1 VLDGVGF
8 RSATL
13 LGEAKPFNAT
23 SMDLPSDSG
32 SVASS
37 EAPAGARRPPL
48 RIFLDFD
55 GTLVESNV
63 AVDLV
68 ERFADD
74 GVRVAH
80 EVDEQLHRGE
90 ITLRQAWERQAALLP
105 WDRVPAMKE
114 FVVRD
119 IPLRLGARELIDLL
133 RTHSVPVVVLS
144 GGLDFYIRAILDR
157 EGLEYP
163 FLSDTSSRGPHGQL
177 KVEHPH
183 GHATCRQCGICKAQ
197 AIEMPL
203 PVAERTIFIGDGSTD
218 RFAAEVA
225 DIVFARRRLLQY
237 CQAQGIE
244 CYPFEAF
251 HPVTTRLRAW
261 LEGTEPLPPKR
272 IRGLASSICP
282 ISRDLR
288 AAAT

>member
-1 VLDGVGF
+1 MDF
-8 RSATL
+8 PSTPPI
-13 LGEAKPFNAT
+13 EPSPT
-23 SMDLPSDSG
+23 SKG
-32 SVASS
+32 A
-37 EAPAGARRPPL
+37 AGRPPL

-90 ITLRQAWERQAALLP
+90 ITLRQAWDRQAALLP
-105 WDRVPAMKE
+105 WDRVPEMTG
-114 FVVRD
+114 FVVRE
-119 IPLRLGARELIDLL
+119 IPLRVGARELIDLL
-133 RTHSVPVVVLS
+133 QKHSVPVVVLS

-163 FLSDTSSRGPHGQL
+163 FLSDTSSKGPHGQL

-197 AIEMPL
+197 AIGMPL
-203 PVAERTIFIGDGSTD
+203 PVADRTIFIGDGSTD

-237 CQAQGIE
+237 CQTQGIE
-244 CYPFEAF
+244 CYPFEDF
-251 HPVTTRLRAW
+251 HPVTTQLRAW
-261 LEGTEPLPPKR
+261 LEGAQPLPPR
-272 IRGLASSICP
+272 RVRGLAQSICP

>member
-1 VLDGVGF
+1 MG
-8 RSATL
+8 
-13 LGEAKPFNAT
+13 
-23 SMDLPSDSG
+23 LPSSAPTRT
-32 SVASS
+32 ASD
-37 EAPAGARRPPL
+37 APASAQRPPF

-105 WDRVPAMKE
+105 WDRVPAMTE
-114 FVVRD
+114 FVVRE
-119 IPLRLGARELIDLL
+119 IPLRVGARELIELL
-133 RTHSVPVVVLS
+133 RVHSVPVVVLS

-177 KVEHPH
+177 RVEHPH

-197 AIEMPL
+197 AIGLPL
-203 PVAERTIFIGDGSTD
+203 PVADRTIFIGDGSTD

-225 DIVFARRRLLQY
+225 DIVFARRRLLGY
-237 CQAQGIE
+237 CQAQGID
-244 CYPFEAF
+244 CFPFEEF
-251 HPVTTRLRAW
+251 HPVTTRLRGW
-261 LEGTEPLPPKR
+261 LEGTEPIPPNR

>member
-1 VLDGVGF
+1 MVPQ
-8 RSATL
+8 SSPPT
-13 LGEAKPFNAT
+13 EPAT
-23 SMDLPSDSG
+23 SMRATS
-32 SVASS
+32 
-37 EAPAGARRPPL
+37 RPPF

-55 GTLVESNV
+55 GTLVETNV

-68 ERFADD
+68 ERYADD

-105 WDRVPAMKE
+105 WDRVPEMTE
-114 FVVRD
+114 FVVRE
-119 IPLRLGARELIDLL
+119 IPLRVGARELIELL
-133 RTHSVPVVVLS
+133 RKHSVPVVVLS
-144 GGLDFYIRAILDR
+144 GGLDFYIRAVLDR

-197 AIEMPL
+197 AIGLPL
-203 PVAERTIFIGDGSTD
+203 PVADRTIFIGDGSTD

-225 DIVFARRRLLQY
+225 DIVFARRRLLGY

-244 CYPFEAF
+244 CYPFEDF
-251 HPVTTRLRAW
+251 HPVISRLRAW
-261 LEGTEPLPPKR
+261 LEGTEPIPPNR
-272 IRGLASSICP
+272 IRGLADSICP
-282 ISRDLR
+282 ISREIR